1 MGDRKEVWK
10 AWLPSII
17 WMGVIAIE
25 STAWLSAANTGRFL
39 YPIFHFLFGVSRV
52 RFAVWNFYIRKSGH
66 FVGYFT
72 MGFLLFR
79 SWRATLPQ
87 FSNKRWGLRWSFRWS
102 WVAWLMTTFIASMDE
117 WHQTFIPGRTGT
129 VHDVVLDSSAA
140 FVAQIVWFLV
150 LRQPPRSKRSE
161 VGHAELAS

>member
-1 MGDRKEVWK
+1 VTPRQKEVLK
-10 AWLPSII
+10 AWIPSLI
-17 WMGVIAIE
+17 WMGLIAIE

-39 YPIFHFLFGVSRV
+39 YPICHFLFGVTRA
-52 RFAVWNFYIRKSGH
+52 RFLVWNFYIRKSGH

-72 MGFLLFR
+72 MSFLLFR

-87 FSNKRWGLRWSFRWS
+87 FGSGHWALRWA

-140 FVAQIVWFLV
+140 LTAQILIFLFF
-150 LRQPPRSKRSE
+150 R
-161 VGHAELAS
+161 

>member
-1 MGDRKEVWK
+1 VTPRQKEVLK
-10 AWLPSII
+10 AWIPSLI
-17 WMGVIAIE
+17 WMGLIAIE

-39 YPIFHFLFGVSRV
+39 YPICHFLFGVTRA
-52 RFAVWNFYIRKSGH
+52 RFLVWNFYIRKSGH

-72 MGFLLFR
+72 MSFLLFR

-87 FSNKRWGLRWSFRWS
+87 FGSGRWALRWA

-140 FVAQIVWFLV
+140 LTAQILIFILS
-150 LRQPPRSKRSE
+150 RISSKSARR
-161 VGHAELAS
+161 